1 MTQQNI
7 LQGDFNP
14 TVPTR
19 IVFGNEKIDSL
30 RDEVKKLGGK
40 RVLVLSGRTV
50 AEKTDSVR
58 RINEGLGD
66 LSAGVYSGLIQ
77 RAPLSTAIEAANMA
91 VANGVD
97 TLVGVGGSTISDAAR
112 MIAVL
117 MAEGITTVDQL
128 RQLGEDQD
136 MVLEPN
142 LDGKSLPLQVSI
154 PTTLSAGEFNMGG
167 GNVLDDQAGHKIRVR
182 HPKSTDRVLDSVIEA
197 PKKSKKTQSETNERN
212 DRPDFN
218 PMSLIGGPVAFED
231 AYHFPFTITMQIED
245 FEKRKQKHTIIQSFS
260 KNAMLVK
267 DPTAEQLT
275 VMDFNNK
282 TAVMLN
288 PKKLEGQAVSLGFLN
303 KMMGT
308 STNQNSNGE
317 DDISIRKT
325 GKSKQILGYLAY
337 EYEMQM
343 EKEKMLVW
351 FSTEVPFN
359 VSDYMRGFQKL
370 FSSKLKTNWGEN
382 FWRKYGYT
390 LEMESYDK
398 RGKLKSRMTTTDI
411 SEEERIIPIT
421 NYKIQ
426 KL

>member
-136 MVLEPN
+136 MALEPN

-182 HPKSTDRVLDSVIEA
+182 HPRLYADLIMLDPVMTEGTPDWLWLSTGVKALDHCIERLYSTGNQPAIDAPVLAAAEMLFTYLPKSRESDVDPEARLQCLVAAWMSMMGAPNFSMGLSHAIGHIIGVHYSVGHGYTSCVTQPYVMEFNRPVSAAKQALLARSAGLDTRGMNDEAAAEAAARAVDDFIMGMGMPHRLRELEIPEEDLPKIAELVLTDGGTRS
-197 PKKSKKTQSETNERN
+197 
-212 DRPDFN
+212 N
-218 PMSLIGGPVAFED
+218 PI
-231 AYHFPFTITMQIED
+231 YIT
-245 FEKRKQKHTIIQSFS
+245 S
-260 KNAMLVK
+260 
-267 DPTAEQLT
+267 AEQVMGVLT
-275 VMDFNNK
+275 AAF
-282 TAVMLN
+282 
-288 PKKLEGQAVSLGFLN
+288 
-303 KMMGT
+303 
-308 STNQNSNGE
+308 
-317 DDISIRKT
+317 
-325 GKSKQILGYLAY
+325 
-337 EYEMQM
+337 
-343 EKEKMLVW
+343 
-351 FSTEVPFN
+351 
-359 VSDYMRGFQKL
+359 
-370 FSSKLKTNWGEN
+370 
-382 FWRKYGYT
+382 
-390 LEMESYDK
+390 
-398 RGKLKSRMTTTDI
+398 
-411 SEEERIIPIT
+411 
-421 NYKIQ
+421 
-426 KL
+426 

>member
-91 VANGVD
+91 VANDVD

-142 LDGKSLPLQVSI
+142 LDRKSLPLQVSI

-182 HPKSTDRVLDSVIEA
+182 HPRLYSDLIMLDPVMTEGTPDWLWLSTGVKALDHCIERLYSTGNQPAIDAPVLAAAEMLFTYLPKSRESDGDPEARLQCLVAAWMSMMGAPNFSMGLSHAIGHIIGVHYSVGHGYTSCVTQPYVMEFNRPVSAAKQALLARSAGLDTRGMSDEAAAEAAARAVDDFIMGMGMPHRLRELEIPEEDLPKIAELVLTDGGTRS
-197 PKKSKKTQSETNERN
+197 
-212 DRPDFN
+212 N
-218 PMSLIGGPVAFED
+218 PI
-231 AYHFPFTITMQIED
+231 YIT
-245 FEKRKQKHTIIQSFS
+245 S
-260 KNAMLVK
+260 
-267 DPTAEQLT
+267 AEQVMGVLT
-275 VMDFNNK
+275 AAF
-282 TAVMLN
+282 
-288 PKKLEGQAVSLGFLN
+288 
-303 KMMGT
+303 
-308 STNQNSNGE
+308 
-317 DDISIRKT
+317 
-325 GKSKQILGYLAY
+325 
-337 EYEMQM
+337 
-343 EKEKMLVW
+343 
-351 FSTEVPFN
+351 
-359 VSDYMRGFQKL
+359 
-370 FSSKLKTNWGEN
+370 
-382 FWRKYGYT
+382 
-390 LEMESYDK
+390 
-398 RGKLKSRMTTTDI
+398 
-411 SEEERIIPIT
+411 
-421 NYKIQ
+421 
-426 KL
+426 

>member
-14 TVPTR
+14 TVPSR

-136 MVLEPN
+136 MALEPN

-182 HPKSTDRVLDSVIEA
+182 HPRLYADLIMLDPVMTEGTPDWLWLSTGVKALDHCIERLYSTGNQPAIDAPVLAAAEMLFTYLPKSRESDGDPEARLQCLVAAWMSMMGAPNFSMGLSHAIGHIIGVHYSVGHGYTSCVTQPYVMEFNRPVSAAKQALLARSAGLDTRGMSDEAAAEAAARAVDDFIMGMGMPHRLRELEIPEEDLPKIAELVLTDGGTRS
-197 PKKSKKTQSETNERN
+197 
-212 DRPDFN
+212 N
-218 PMSLIGGPVAFED
+218 PI
-231 AYHFPFTITMQIED
+231 YIT
-245 FEKRKQKHTIIQSFS
+245 S
-260 KNAMLVK
+260 
-267 DPTAEQLT
+267 AEQVMGVLT
-275 VMDFNNK
+275 AAF
-282 TAVMLN
+282 
-288 PKKLEGQAVSLGFLN
+288 
-303 KMMGT
+303 
-308 STNQNSNGE
+308 
-317 DDISIRKT
+317 
-325 GKSKQILGYLAY
+325 
-337 EYEMQM
+337 
-343 EKEKMLVW
+343 
-351 FSTEVPFN
+351 
-359 VSDYMRGFQKL
+359 
-370 FSSKLKTNWGEN
+370 
-382 FWRKYGYT
+382 
-390 LEMESYDK
+390 
-398 RGKLKSRMTTTDI
+398 
-411 SEEERIIPIT
+411 
-421 NYKIQ
+421 
-426 KL
+426 

>member
-66 LSAGVYSGLIQ
+66 LFAGVYSGLIQ

-142 LDGKSLPLQVSI
+142 LDGKSLPMQASI

-182 HPKSTDRVLDSVIEA
+182 HPRLYADLIILDPVMTEGTPDWLWLSTGVKALDHCIERLYSTGNQPAIDAPVLAAAEMLFTYLPKSRESDGDPEARLQCLVAAWMSMMGAPNFSMGLSHAIGHIIGVHYSVGHGYTSCVTQPYVMEFNRPVSAAKQALLARSAGLDTRGMSDEAAAEAAARAVDDFIMGMGMPHRLRELEIPKEDLPKIAELVLTDGGTRS
-197 PKKSKKTQSETNERN
+197 
-212 DRPDFN
+212 N
-218 PMSLIGGPVAFED
+218 PIS
-231 AYHFPFTITMQIED
+231 IT
-245 FEKRKQKHTIIQSFS
+245 S
-260 KNAMLVK
+260 
-267 DPTAEQLT
+267 AEQVMEVLT
-275 VMDFNNK
+275 AAF
-282 TAVMLN
+282 
-288 PKKLEGQAVSLGFLN
+288 
-303 KMMGT
+303 
-308 STNQNSNGE
+308 
-317 DDISIRKT
+317 
-325 GKSKQILGYLAY
+325 
-337 EYEMQM
+337 
-343 EKEKMLVW
+343 
-351 FSTEVPFN
+351 
-359 VSDYMRGFQKL
+359 
-370 FSSKLKTNWGEN
+370 
-382 FWRKYGYT
+382 
-390 LEMESYDK
+390 
-398 RGKLKSRMTTTDI
+398 
-411 SEEERIIPIT
+411 
-421 NYKIQ
+421 
-426 KL
+426 